1 MNAQNYREELE
12 QMRGDLARAGFGSFL
27 IIPLKYEPGEVRRS
41 WLQENCER
49 QPVSTMDINEAVKDN
64 LNSDDGIRIL
74 ERYYV
79 SGEALERLLF
89 GDAAAEP
96 VRLYACEQDEKPEE
110 AAAQKSRFALFSA
123 YFYLFHTQTAF
134 LCLGITYSD
143 IAVLERICNLGY
155 ADSRAVY
162 YYRDGSGLH
171 GFSLDDKLR
180 ELCSMAGLE
189 CFFQAG
195 SSLFLESYIYTLAVV
210 PRRFHYLESVRSLTF
225 NLHQMLPLGT
235 EMDDDSEGDVHY
247 VYSVKSQELD
257 SYRWG
262 CCVTS
267 QTICY
272 VVADKTLNL
281 EAELLSQAEDGL
293 PVVLL
298 ALYEEYS
305 CLRFAQLLV
314 TVDKRKLHMLR
325 RLNRQMLEFRA
336 YGTIHPSHI
345 SRWYNV
351 KQIYQYLIET
361 NGIDAAIEDVN
372 NKLNVLAEHQKEVE
386 ASTNEAVMGLITL
399 FGIVSILASLL
410 TIIQILQGGGYWTIT
425 VAALLLIIAGAA
437 LAALWRS
444 RE

>member
-1 MNAQNYREELE
+1 METQNYREELE

-27 IIPLKYEPGEVRRS
+27 IIPLKYEPGEVNTV
-41 WLQENCER
+41 WLQENCVR
-49 QPVSTMDINEAVKDN
+49 QPISTMDINEAVKDN

-74 ERYYV
+74 ERYYI
-79 SGEALERLLF
+79 SGEVLKRILF
-89 GDAAAEP
+89 GDAVSEP
-96 VRLYACEQDEKPEE
+96 FRLYACEQNEQPDE
-110 AAAQKSRFALFSA
+110 AAEQKSMFGLFSA

-155 ADSRAVY
+155 ADSRAAY
-162 YYRDGSGLH
+162 YYRDGSGLYE
-171 GFSLDDKLR
+171 FSLDDKLR
-180 ELCSMAGLE
+180 EVCALAGLE

-210 PRRFHYLESVRSLTF
+210 PRRFHYLESVRRLTF

-235 EMDDDSEGDVHY
+235 EMDDDSEGDVYY

-272 VVADKTLNL
+272 VVADETMNL
-281 EAELLSQAEDGL
+281 EEELCSQAEDGL

-298 ALYEEYS
+298 ALYEKYS

-314 TVDKRKLHMLR
+314 TVDKRKLRLLR

-336 YGTIHPSHI
+336 YGTVHPSHI

-351 KQIYQYLIET
+351 RQIYQYLIET

-372 NKLNVLAEHQKEVE
+372 NKLGVLAEHQKEVE

-410 TIIQILQGGGYWTIT
+410 TIIQILQGGDYWMITI
-425 VAALLLIIAGAA
+425 VALLLIVAGAA
-437 LAALWRS
+437 LVALWRS

>member
-1 MNAQNYREELE
+1 MKAQNYREELE

-27 IIPLKYEPGEVRRS
+27 IIPLKYEPGEVGTA
-41 WLQENCER
+41 WLEENCVK
-49 QPVSTMDINEAVKDN
+49 QPISTMDINEAVKDN

-74 ERYYV
+74 ERYYI
-79 SGEALERLLF
+79 SGEVLERLLF
-89 GDAAAEP
+89 GDTVPKP
-96 VRLYACEQDEKPEE
+96 VELYACERGGQPEDAE
-110 AAAQKSRFALFSA
+110 AQKSRFGLFSA

-143 IAVLERICNLGY
+143 IVVLERICNLGY
-155 ADSRAVY
+155 ADSRAAY
-162 YYRDGSGLH
+162 YCWDGGGLRE
-171 GFSLDDKLR
+171 FSLDDKLR
-180 ELCSMAGLE
+180 ELCVRAGLE

-210 PRRFHYLESVRSLTF
+210 PRRFRYLDSVRRLTF

-272 VVADKTLNL
+272 VVADETLNL
-281 EAELLSQAEDGL
+281 EAELRSQAEDGL

-298 ALYEEYS
+298 ALYEKYS
-305 CLRFAQLLV
+305 CLRFTQLLV
-314 TVDKRKLHMLR
+314 TVDKRKLRLLR

-336 YGTIHPSHI
+336 YGTVHPSHI

-372 NKLNVLAEHQKEVE
+372 NKLSVLAEHQKEVE

-410 TIIQILQGGGYWTIT
+410 TIIQILQGGDYWMITI
-425 VAALLLIIAGAA
+425 VALLLIVVGAA
-437 LAALWRS
+437 AVALWRS